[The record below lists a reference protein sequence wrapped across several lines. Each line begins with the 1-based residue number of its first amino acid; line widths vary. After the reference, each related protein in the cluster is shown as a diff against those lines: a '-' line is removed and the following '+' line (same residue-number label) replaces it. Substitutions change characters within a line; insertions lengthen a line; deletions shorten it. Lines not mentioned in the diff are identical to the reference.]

1 MPHFHLN
8 KYFAENPL
16 IFNDFRLIQIGR
28 LYFAPSDSVKLHIH
42 REWYELTIITD
53 GEGFV
58 ITNGIATPVKRG
70 SIYLSLPCD
79 MHEIRSSGEK
89 PMKYDFF
96 SFYSE
101 NPKYKSEL
109 ERISNCIT
117 PEDRV
122 FFDERISS
130 LVCDAI
136 MEFVDDA
143 KFSDDILYS
152 IFNQI
157 MIYVIRDFENKTARS
172 RITAASQSDAM
183 CYRMMNYI
191 DTHIYTLCNL
201 ESIADAMK
209 YNYSYLSALFKKTT
223 GNTLLSY
230 YKTKRLEVAKFLIL
244 EGKMKI
250 SDIAETLNYSSLY
263 SFSRAFKEEYGIS
276 PKQFALAVREI
287 SAERAEK

>member
-1 MPHFHLN
+1 MPQFHLN

-16 IFNDFRLIQIGR
+16 TFNDFRLIQIGR
-28 LYFAPSDSVKLHIH
+28 LYFAPSDYVKLHVH

-79 MHEIRSSGEK
+79 MHEIRSSKEK

-101 NPKYKSEL
+101 NSKYRSEL

-136 MEFVDDA
+136 MEFIDEV
-143 KFSDDILYS
+143 KFSDDILYA

-157 MIYVIRDFENKTARS
+157 MIYVIRDFENKTVMS
-172 RITAASQSDAM
+172 RTTSASQSDAM

-191 DTHIYTLCNL
+191 DTHIYTLGSL

-230 YKTKRLEVAKFLIL
+230 YKTKRLEAAKFLIL
-244 EGKMKI
+244 EGNMKI
-250 SDIAETLNYSSLY
+250 SDIAEALNYSSLY
-263 SFSRAFKEEYGIS
+263 SFSRAFKEEHGIS
-276 PKQFALAVREI
+276 PKRFALAARE
-287 SAERAEK
+287 SNSKGLLR